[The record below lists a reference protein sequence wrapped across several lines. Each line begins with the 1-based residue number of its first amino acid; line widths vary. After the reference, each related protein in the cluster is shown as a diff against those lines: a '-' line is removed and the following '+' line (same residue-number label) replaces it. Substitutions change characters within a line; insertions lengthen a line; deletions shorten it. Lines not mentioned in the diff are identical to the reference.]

1 VQHVSSIDKAARI
14 VSGRRIRLSVERT
27 GGSIFPSEQLLLSS
41 ASQQWEGFLIE
52 RHLGGDGGLPEHR
65 HSGIALMM
73 QLDSG
78 LRLQW
83 KSGSNWQS
91 VTAGEGSIVLHGS
104 SGSKEST
111 WHGKNDRLSFEMTST
126 HLEKLTEG
134 RFAGGVIDCA
144 DHWSLRDPRL
154 EHLLKVLHAELQQGA
169 PAGRL
174 FGEQVGDAIGMLLAR
189 QYATVKVGAYGTGG
203 GISAKRLKQVLD
215 YIEAH
220 LDQQT
225 HLSDLAEAASMSPFY
240 FAHLFKNSMGV
251 SPHKYVT
258 MRRIERA
265 KKMLHRSD
273 MSVLEIGIRVGYQDA
288 KHFRVMFRR
297 EAGVSPSEF
306 RASQS

>member
-1 VQHVSSIDKAARI
+1 MSASDQAGGI
-14 VSGRRIRLSVERT
+14 VSGRRIRLSVE
-27 GGSIFPSEQLLLSS
+27 GIEGSVFPSEQPLISS

-52 RHLGGDGGLPEHR
+52 RHVGGDVGLPGHR
-65 HSGIALMM
+65 HSGIALIM
-73 QLDSG
+73 QLDTG

-91 VTAGEGSIVLHGS
+91 VTAGAGSIVLHGS

-134 RFAGGVIDCA
+134 RFAGAVIDCA
-144 DHWSLRDPRL
+144 DRWSLRDPRL
-154 EHLLKVLHAELQQGA
+154 EHLLRVLHAELQRGA

-189 QYATVKVGAYGTGG
+189 QYATVKVGAYGIGG
-203 GISAKRLKQVLD
+203 RISPKRLKQVLD

-225 HLSDLAEAASMSPFY
+225 HLSDLAQAASMSPFY
-240 FAHLFKNSMGV
+240 FARLFKNSMGV

-265 KKMLHRSD
+265 KKLLHRSD

-288 KHFRVMFRR
+288 KHFRVMFRLGV
-297 EAGVSPSEF
+297 GVSPSEF